1 MGSGCLVHAKEAAM
15 TRQARQAHAWN
26 DPHGS
31 PKRLGRAAQRPVVAL
46 AVRRERR
53 GGGRARA

>member
-1 MGSGCLVHAKEAAM
+1 M